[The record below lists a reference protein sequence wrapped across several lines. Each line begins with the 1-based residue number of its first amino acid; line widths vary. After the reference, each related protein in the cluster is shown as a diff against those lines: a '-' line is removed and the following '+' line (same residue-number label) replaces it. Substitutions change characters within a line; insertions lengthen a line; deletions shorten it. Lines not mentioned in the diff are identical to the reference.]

1 MKPWKLSDMSP
12 ALRSRVEAV
21 LASVGIQGRKTASD
35 ASKATCSFRA
45 GHRGACPKGPNN
57 TEAAYNRDILSGK
70 GIYEGLTLRLPGGS
84 RYTPDWLSVC
94 ALGFVHLHE
103 VKGSYR
109 FPSEGRALTAWREAR
124 AAFPMFRFHWAVL
137 TKEGWEFRHV
147 DGNPAVEGRRDQT
160 NTKTKG

>member
-1 MKPWKLSDMSP
+1 MKPMKLADLNP

-21 LASVGIQGRKTASD
+21 LASGGIQGRKTARN
-35 ASKATCSFRA
+35 ASGATCSLRTGHRRA
-45 GHRGACPKGPNN
+45 GRNGPNP
-57 TEAAYNRDILSGK
+57 TEAAYNRDVLSGH

-84 RYTPDWLSVC
+84 RYTPDWLSVDPES
-94 ALGFVHLHE
+94 GRVHLSE

-137 TKEGWEFRHV
+137 TKAGWEFRHG
-147 DGNPAVEGRRDQT
+147 DGNPTALTVPNET
-160 NTKTKG
+160 AKKG